1 MAVNKSEL
9 NRTLAV
15 SEQSI
20 SLETC
25 LSKAQATGA
34 YLLGRCIPRKQ
45 IMAELGITSRTTLC
59 NWLQLPEFQDAVR
72 RSNREW
78 LGELNERKARII
90 EKALELEE
98 AELDDAL
105 SKKRA
110 DFAHEIAR
118 NVLR

>member
-1 MAVNKSEL
+1 
-9 NRTLAV
+9 
-15 SEQSI
+15 
-20 SLETC
+20 
-25 LSKAQATGA
+25 
-34 YLLGRCIPRKQ
+34 
-45 IMAELGITSRTTLC
+45 MAELGIEARVTLWR
-59 NWLQLPEFQDAVR
+59 WLQIPDFQDAVR

-78 LGELNERKARII
+78 LAELNERKARII

-110 DFAHEIAR
+110 NFAHEIAR

>member
-1 MAVNKSEL
+1 MQPFESLTAVAASGN
-9 NRTLAV
+9 
-15 SEQSI
+15 
-20 SLETC
+20 LESC
-25 LSKAQATGA
+25 LSEPQVTAA
-34 YLLGRCIPRKQ
+34 YLLGRCTPRKQ
-45 IMAELGITSRTTLC
+45 VMAELGIEARVTLWR
-59 NWLQLPEFQDAVR
+59 WLQIPDFQDAVR

-78 LGELNERKARII
+78 LAELNERKARII

-110 DFAHEIAR
+110 NFAHEIAR